1 MLFLVS
7 DQREHPTPFLHAK
20 ISLFS
25 YANKFLF
32 RAVWAGR
39 GGGGLGGGTAPKTWH
54 GICVR
59 L

>member
-1 MLFLVS
+1 MLLLVVY
-7 DQREHPTPFLHAK
+7 QKEHPTPFLHAK

-25 YANKFLF
+25 YANVFLF
-32 RAVWAGR
+32 RAGRR
-39 GGGGLGGGTAPKTWH
+39 GGMIEGGGGTAPKTWD

>member
-1 MLFLVS
+1 MLLLVVY
-7 DQREHPTPFLHAK
+7 QREHPTPFLHAK

-25 YANKFLF
+25 YANVFLF
-32 RAVWAGR
+32 RAGRR
-39 GGGGLGGGTAPKTWH
+39 GGMRRGGTAPKTWD